1 MASRWVEFR
10 AVKQA
15 ISMEMA
21 VAYYGIA
28 LRRVPGSCL
37 RGRCPLPTHTST
49 SSYMSFIVDMETNG
63 WSCHS
68 HSCAAARGGYI
79 GGNVLDFVAVMENCS
94 VREAAIR
101 LQDRFIVPMQPT
113 REQPTESRSVKNVA
127 PVVVEPLRFTL
138 RGIDCSYPYL
148 VERGVRPEIAR
159 HFGIGYYGGNGYMK
173 GRIVIPIHNEDG
185 VLVAYVGRA
194 PGNAEPKYRFP
205 PRFRKSLVLYN
216 LHRAIAHGKRVI
228 VVEGFF
234 GCLKVH
240 EAGFPCVVALM
251 GASLSQRQEQFLER
265 YFHEVVLMLDGD
277 SAGRTAAAKIAA
289 RLVPHLAA
297 RVVELPTGSEPDQLS
312 GDQIRCF
319 CDPNYF

>member
-1 MASRWVEFR
+1 MLPLWWSNHSGLLLEALIVHIRIWLKGECGRKSRGTSAS
-10 AVKQA
+10 A
-15 ISMEMA
+15 
-21 VAYYGIA
+21 
-28 LRRVPGSCL
+28 
-37 RGRCPLPTHTST
+37 
-49 SSYMSFIVDMETNG
+49 N
-63 WSCHS
+63 
-68 HSCAAARGGYI
+68 
-79 GGNVLDFVAVMENCS
+79 
-94 VREAAIR
+94 
-101 LQDRFIVPMQPT
+101 
-113 REQPTESRSVKNVA
+113 
-127 PVVVEPLRFTL
+127 
-138 RGIDCSYPYL
+138 
-148 VERGVRPEIAR
+148 
-159 HFGIGYYGGNGYMK
+159 YGGNGYMK

-240 EAGFPCVVALM
+240 EAGFPCVIALM
-251 GASLSQRQEQFLER
+251 GASLSQRQEQFIER

-297 RVVELPTGSEPDQLS
+297 RVVELPPGSEPDQLS